1 MITDALLRVFDAILG
16 WFVGLLPTWSIGVP
30 SGFASVVQ
38 GLGAWDSLLPVTES
52 FVIVALVGSV
62 FAGAVA
68 MKWFK
73 QVIDW
78 VADIIP

>member
-30 SGFASVVQ
+30 SGFGAVVQ

-52 FVIVALVGSV
+52 FVIVALVGTV
-62 FAGAVA
+62 FFGAVA
-68 MKWFK
+68 MKWLK